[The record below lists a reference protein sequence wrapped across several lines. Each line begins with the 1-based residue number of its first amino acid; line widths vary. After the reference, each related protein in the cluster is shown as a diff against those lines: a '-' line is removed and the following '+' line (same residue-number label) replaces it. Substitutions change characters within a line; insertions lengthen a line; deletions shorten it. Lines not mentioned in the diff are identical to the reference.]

1 MKKISLIFCF
11 CVAPFLKGEIL
22 NSSKR
27 EKIQT
32 SSKKA
37 HEKLEQIRNFKE
49 KEGVYFRGDSL
60 KVDFQKKVNHL
71 KGNVFIQDE
80 SFSMKSEEAFLF
92 YRETQ
97 KGREIERIEAFGN
110 VYILKN
116 KDENSEKIEAYSQK
130 AYYYPALDKLSLY
143 KQAKIIRMEDAIEG
157 REMHYNLKTEELL
170 GESVNGYVKK
180 ESSYK
185 GS

>member
-11 CVAPFLKGEIL
+11 CYAPFLKGEIL
-22 NSSKR
+22 YSSKR
-27 EKIQT
+27 EKIQL

-37 HEKLEQIRNFKE
+37 HEKLEQTKKLKQE
-49 KEGVYFRGDSL
+49 DSVYFRGDSL
-60 KVDFQKKVNHL
+60 KVNFEKKVNHL

-92 YRETQ
+92 YRETP

-110 VYILKN
+110 VSILKS
-116 KDENSEKIEAYSQK
+116 KDENSEEVEAYSQK
-130 AYYYPALDKLSLY
+130 AYYYPLLDKLSLY
-143 KQAKIIRMEDAIEG
+143 EEAKIIRMKDIIEG

-170 GESVNGYVKK
+170 GEKVNGYVKK
-180 ESSYK
+180 ESSQK
-185 GS
+185 KS